1 MRARPISPD
10 SLVDDLTERVAAS
23 PRDRWTRVAVDGSP
37 AAHPG
42 ELADA
47 LVEPLRGLGRAVLRA
62 SAWDFLRPASLR
74 YEFGRYDPEV
84 FYDHWLDVGGLTREV
99 LGPLGPT
106 GSGKVLPSLWDRVA
120 DRATR
125 ARYVTL
131 PPGGVLLLDGAL
143 LLGRGL
149 PLDLTVHLH
158 LSAAALARRTPA
170 DEAWTL
176 PAYARYDERVRPL
189 RHADVA
195 VRMDDPRHPALV
207 LSSD

>member
-1 MRARPISPD
+1 
-10 SLVDDLTERVAAS
+10 
-23 PRDRWTRVAVDGSP
+23 
-37 AAHPG
+37 
-42 ELADA
+42 
-47 LVEPLRGLGRAVLRA
+47 
-62 SAWDFLRPASLR
+62 
-74 YEFGRYDPEV
+74 
-84 FYDHWLDVGGLTREV
+84 
-99 LGPLGPT
+99 
-106 GSGKVLPSLWDRVA
+106 
-120 DRATR
+120 
-125 ARYVTL
+125 VTL
-131 PPGGVLLLDGAL
+131 PSGGVLLLDGAL